1 MTIQQHDKMKIHMR
15 GYLIGRGH
23 HKAYKAM
30 DLMMEAF
37 RDFRKDGVTPVW
49 SHPLYIASV
58 IRTLPLGEHEEA
70 VLITAFLHDYF
81 EDRPEMSWKLEEN
94 FDKDLLHYAR
104 VLDKNYFKIV
114 KAISGKKAQNE
125 SYYEAILKHPY
136 TIIVKAVDR
145 YHNLKTMVGVFSDEK
160 IEEYIVETEEFV
172 LPMLKQGMRLHP
184 EFEAILQNIKLGIS
198 TQIGLLRSLQ
208 TALAAKDQR
217 IKELE
222 MALALA
228 RTPRPS
234 AHHPIQPPFTNG
246 RDLERE
252 MIATS
257 NMAERVLD
265 KTYVQIV
272 PAMHD
277 I

>member
-15 GYLIGRGH
+15 GYLIGRSF

-49 SHPLYIASV
+49 THPLYIASV
-58 IRTLPLGEHEEA
+58 IRTLPLGEHEED

-81 EDRPEMSWKLEEN
+81 EDRPEMAWKLEES
-94 FDKDLLHYAR
+94 FDKSLLHFAR
-104 VLDKNYFKIV
+104 VLDKNYFKAARI
-114 KAISGKKAQNE
+114 INGKRAQNE
-125 SYYEAILKHPY
+125 RYYEAILKHPY

-184 EFEAILQNIKLGIS
+184 EFEAILQNIKLGIQ
-198 TQIGLLRSLQ
+198 TQIGFLRSLQ
-208 TALAAKDQR
+208 QTVKEKDQK
-217 IKELE
+217 IAELE
-222 MALALA
+222 MELSLLRKMVSQPAPLTMPLKVTCNNDLPLVDIGSA
-228 RTPRPS
+228 PS
-234 AHHPIQPPFTNG
+234 
-246 RDLERE
+246 
-252 MIATS
+252 
-257 NMAERVLD
+257 
-265 KTYVQIV
+265 
-272 PAMHD
+272 
-277 I
+277 